1 LLENYKYSIISKRD
15 KGVSKMLAM
24 SSLNS
29 QPVPGWAIKSNINN
43 SNSQSKDIDPGLNT
57 SEAQNTDNNSFN
69 NAVDNSSSSAE
80 GQNQNYENKNE
91 KAAENE
97 FNKAEKR
104 EIEKLKLRDR
114 EVRAHEM
121 AHQSAGGQYAGSAS
135 YSYTSGPD
143 NKRYAVGGSVDIE
156 SSPAKT
162 PEETVKKADQIKRA
176 AMAPAQPS
184 GADLQIAAKATR
196 MKMEAQ
202 SELNQKEI
210 KGEDS
215 EAEGSEKIDN
225 KDSKFEN
232 KYLINKRE
240 NSYHSFKQ
248 EIPVNQGLAA

>member
-1 LLENYKYSIISKRD
+1 
-15 KGVSKMLAM
+15 MLAI

-43 SNSQSKDIDPGLNT
+43 SNSQSKDIDLGINT
-57 SEAQNTDNNSFN
+57 SEDKSKQNNSFD

-80 GQNQNYENKNE
+80 GQNQNYKNKNE
-91 KAAENE
+91 STAENE
-97 FNKAEKR
+97 FSKAEQR
-104 EIEKLKLRDR
+104 EIEKLKRRDR

-135 YSYTSGPD
+135 YSYTTGPD
-143 NKRYAVGGSVDIE
+143 NRRYAVGGSVDIE
-156 SSPAKT
+156 TSPAKT

-176 AMAPAQPS
+176 ATAPAQPS

-210 KGEDS
+210 SGEDS
-215 EAEGSEKIDN
+215 EADGDKKVANEEN
-225 KDSKFEN
+225 SKFEN
-232 KYLINKRE
+232 KYLINKRD
-240 NSYHSFKQ
+240 NSYQSSGQ
-248 EIPVNQGLAA
+248 ETSVNQGFAA

>member
-1 LLENYKYSIISKRD
+1 
-15 KGVSKMLAM
+15 MLAI

-43 SNSQSKDIDPGLNT
+43 SNSQSKDIDLGINT
-57 SEAQNTDNNSFN
+57 SEDKSKQNNSFD

-80 GQNQNYENKNE
+80 GQNQNYKNKNE
-91 KAAENE
+91 STAENE
-97 FNKAEKR
+97 FSKAEQR
-104 EIEKLKLRDR
+104 EIEKLKRRDR

-135 YSYTSGPD
+135 YSYTTGPD
-143 NKRYAVGGSVDIE
+143 NRRYAVGGSVDIE
-156 SSPAKT
+156 TSPAKT

-210 KGEDS
+210 SGEES
-215 EAEGSEKIDN
+215 EADGDKKVAQEKNSE
-225 KDSKFEN
+225 FEN
-232 KYLINKRE
+232 KYLINKRD
-240 NSYHSFKQ
+240 NSYQSSGQ
-248 EIPVNQGLAA
+248 ETSVNQGFAA

>member
-1 LLENYKYSIISKRD
+1 
-15 KGVSKMLAM
+15 MLAM
-24 SSLNS
+24 SSLSS

-43 SNSQSKDIDPGLNT
+43 SNSQSKSIDLGINT
-57 SEAQNTDNNSFN
+57 SEDEGIQNNSLE

-91 KAAENE
+91 NSPENE
-97 FNKAEKR
+97 FSDAEER
-104 EIEKLKLRDR
+104 EIEKLKRRDR

-135 YSYTSGPD
+135 YSYTTGPD

-156 SSPAKT
+156 TSPAKT

-176 AMAPAQPS
+176 ATAPAQPS
-184 GADLQIAAKATR
+184 GADLQIAARATQ

-202 SELNQKEI
+202 AELNKKETNS
-210 KGEDS
+210 KDKKTSNSS
-215 EAEGSEKIDN
+215 EIN
-225 KDSKFEN
+225 KNKKNKFKN

-240 NSYHSFKQ
+240 NSYHNSTRKISAKQ
-248 EIPVNQGLAA
+248 GFAA

>member
-1 LLENYKYSIISKRD
+1 
-15 KGVSKMLAM
+15 M
-24 SSLNS
+24 SSLSS

-43 SNSQSKDIDPGLNT
+43 SNSQSKSIDLGINT
-57 SEAQNTDNNSFN
+57 SEDEGIQNNSLE

-91 KAAENE
+91 NSPENE
-97 FNKAEKR
+97 FSDAEER
-104 EIEKLKLRDR
+104 EIEKLKRRDR

-135 YSYTSGPD
+135 YSYTTGPD

-156 SSPAKT
+156 TSPAKT

-176 AMAPAQPS
+176 ATAPAQPS
-184 GADLQIAAKATR
+184 GADLQIAARATQ

-202 SELNQKEI
+202 AELNKKETNS
-210 KGEDS
+210 KDKKTSNSS
-215 EAEGSEKIDN
+215 EIN
-225 KDSKFEN
+225 KNKKNKFKN

-240 NSYHSFKQ
+240 NSYHNSTRK
-248 EIPVNQGLAA
+248 ISANQGFAA

>member
-1 LLENYKYSIISKRD
+1 MSQ
-15 KGVSKMLAM
+15 MLAM

-43 SNSQSKDIDPGLNT
+43 SNSQSKDIDLGINT
-57 SEAQNTDNNSFN
+57 SEDKGSQNNSFS

-91 KAAENE
+91 NSAENE
-97 FNKAEKR
+97 FSEAEKR
-104 EIEKLKLRDR
+104 EIEKLKRRDR

-135 YSYTSGPD
+135 YSYTTGPD

-156 SSPAKT
+156 TSPAKT

-176 AMAPAQPS
+176 ATAPAQPS
-184 GADLQIAAKATR
+184 GADMQIAAKATR

-202 SELNQKEI
+202 AELNQKEFNGQE
-210 KGEDS
+210 KTDEDS
-215 EAEGSEKIDN
+215 GEIKKSN
-225 KDSKFEN
+225 DSKFDN
-232 KYLINKRE
+232 KYLLNKRE
-240 NSYHSFKQ
+240 SSYQNSAQEVEVKQ
-248 EIPVNQGLAA
+248 GFAA